1 MPQLAEMS
9 PDALRFPGMEP
20 LRVGV
25 IGCGNISSIYLEN
38 LSKYDG
44 TTVLSCADL
53 DLDRAQASAEK
64 YGVPR
69 FQSPED
75 ILANDEI
82 DLILNLTVPKAHAS
96 VNLAALEHG
105 KHVYVEK
112 PLSLD
117 RIQGLEQV
125 DLARKS
131 GLLIGG
137 APDTFLGAGL
147 QTCKRLIDEGA
158 IGEPIG
164 VNAFM
169 LCHGHESWHP
179 SPEFYYEQGGGPLFD
194 MGPYYLTALV
204 SLMGS
209 ISHVQSLARATFE
222 SRRITSQP
230 KRGKAIHV
238 ETPTHIAALL
248 QFESG
253 AIGQITT
260 SFDVWHHTMPHI
272 EIYGTE
278 GSLGVP
284 DPNGFGGP
292 VQVRK
297 SDQSEWQDVPLRGPY
312 SQNSRGVGVL
322 DMAYALRRGRE
333 ARASG
338 ALAFHVLDVM
348 QAILE
353 SGETRAGQGIESRA
367 TRPAPIGPE
376 TPEGVLLD

>member
-1 MPQLAEMS
+1 MK
-9 PDALRFPGMEP
+9 P

-44 TTVLSCADL
+44 TTVTSCADL
-53 DLDRAQASAEK
+53 DLDRAKSAAEK
-64 YGVPR
+64 FGVPR
-69 FQSPED
+69 YEPVGELLSNPEV
-75 ILANDEI
+75 
-82 DLILNLTVPKAHAS
+82 DLVLNLTVPKAHGT
-96 VNLAALEHG
+96 VNMQALEHG
-105 KHVYVEK
+105 KHVYAEK

-117 RIQGLEQV
+117 RENGKQQIE
-125 DLARKS
+125 LALHN
-131 GLLIGG
+131 GLLVGG

-147 QTCKRLIDEGA
+147 QTCRRLIDKGL

-179 SPEFYYEQGGGPLFD
+179 SPEFYYERGGGPLFD

-209 ISHVQSLARATFE
+209 IQHVQSLARATFE
-222 SRRITSQP
+222 TRTISSQP
-230 KRGKAIHV
+230 NYGKVVEV

-272 EIYGTE
+272 EIYGRE

-292 VQVRK
+292 VRVRK
-297 SDQSEWQDVPLRGPY
+297 VDQQDWEEIPVQGPY
-312 SQNSRGVGVL
+312 SQNSRGLGVL
-322 DMAYALRRGRE
+322 DMAYALRRERDV
-333 ARASG
+333 RASG

-353 SGETRAGQGIESRA
+353 AAEGRAGQAISSRVN
-367 TRPAPIGPE
+367 RPAPIAPE

>member
-1 MPQLAEMS
+1 MES
-9 PDALRFPGMEP
+9 LRI
-20 LRVGV
+20 GV

-38 LSKYDG
+38 LAKFEG
-44 TTVLSCADL
+44 TTVVSCADL
-53 DLDRAQASAEK
+53 DIARAQASAEK

-69 FQSPED
+69 AQSPEEL
-75 ILANDEI
+75 LASDDI
-82 DLILNLTVPKAHAS
+82 DLVLNLTVPKAHS
-96 VNLAALEHG
+96 EVNLSALEHG

-117 RIQGLEQV
+117 RTDGKRQI
-125 DLARKS
+125 DLAREKQ
-131 GLLIGG
+131 LLVGG

-158 IGEPIG
+158 IGEPTG

-179 SPEFYYEQGGGPLFD
+179 SPEFYYELGGGPLFD

-204 SLMGS
+204 SLMGP
-209 ISHVQSLARATFE
+209 ISHVQSLARATFPE
-222 SRRITSQP
+222 RTITSQP
-230 KRGKAIHV
+230 KQGKVIEV

-248 QFESG
+248 HFETG
-253 AIGQITT
+253 AIGQLTT

-272 EIYGTE
+272 EIYGRD

-292 VQVRK
+292 VKIRKAGQSDWEEVQVT
-297 SDQSEWQDVPLRGPY
+297 GPY
-312 SQNSRGVGVL
+312 SQNSRGLGVL
-322 DMAYALRRGRE
+322 DMAYALCRGRE

-348 QAILE
+348 QGILE
-353 SGETRAGQGIESRA
+353 AAETRSGQAISSRA
-367 TRPAPIGPE
+367 NRPASIAPE